1 MIYNVLETNINN
13 MEENENKDREQNWD
27 NTSHEDTDNYGLP
40 NVPYDPIE
48 RDEPIYEHREEPRER
63 YYEYEEKKGSQVL
76 VVLIILLLLGGIG
89 FGVYWFMFR
98 DAPEEVIVQENSF
111 NLPTPEPQVI
121 EEPIVEYVE
130 PEPEVIKTTGAL
142 QTVGMSSGSYYV
154 VVGSFIDDDLARDQ
168 SNRINRDGMDTYLI
182 EPYNNN
188 KFYRLAVGNFSS
200 WNDAADKMEDLKSNF
215 GHDIWVLKY

>member
-1 MIYNVLETNINN
+1 MIYNVLETNFKN
-13 MEENENKDREQNWD
+13 MEENENKDTEQNW
-27 NTSHEDTDNYGLP
+27 NSNEDTDNYGLP

-48 RDEPIYEHREEPRER
+48 KDEPIYDHREEPRER

-98 DAPEEVIVQENSF
+98 DAQEEVIVQENSF
-111 NLPTPEPQVI
+111 ELPTPEPQVI

-130 PEPEVIKTTGAL
+130 PEPEVVKTTGEFQA
-142 QTVGMSSGSYYV
+142 VGMSTGSYYV

-168 SNRINRDGMDTYLI
+168 SNRINKDGMDTYLI

-200 WNDAADKMEDLKSNF
+200 WNDAADKMEDLKSTF
-215 GHDIWVLKY
+215 GHEIWVLKY